1 MSTGNKMVRPTKK
14 IDDDLDV
21 DISDETGSDTYGDI
35 DTHSDDTHEVATQ
48 TTSIKPKSKI
58 LFMAEFTDG
67 YSFRA
72 MIEFL
77 KTSLSKAKFIFSD
90 DGISLIESDSSM
102 SMLIKISIKAD
113 EMTHY
118 EYHSANP
125 VEYFGFELGNIRNT
139 TNNIGKKDSFRIWNC
154 VGDRKLYMQ
163 NMSRKNTSSES
174 CDYISR
180 IDIPLE
186 TFKGLPEFEGKP
198 NCKIISSEF
207 AEMCKSMGAKKC
219 NYVLALGFP
228 HGVIFKAVTGS
239 EISGRSHKFGD
250 VRSKKDDV
258 RMFDPNRI
266 EEMEIG
272 YDESNLLCNVMIKKD
287 TIKALSK
294 IGNFIPG
301 GNNIVQT
308 YMGYPILIRSKIGSY
323 GDIEILLKCCRTAN
337 DVDVDAV

>member
-1 MSTGNKMVRPTKK
+1 MVRPTKK
-14 IDDDLDV
+14 IEEDLDV
-21 DISDETGSDTYGDI
+21 DISDETDNDAQDNQDDI
-35 DTHSDDTHEVATQ
+35 DVRTVTKRDIVNPL
-48 TTSIKPKSKI
+48 KPKSKI

-90 DGISLIESDSSM
+90 DGIRLIESDPSM
-102 SMLIKISIKAD
+102 SMLIKIFIKAD

-118 EYHSANP
+118 EYHSTNS

-180 IDIPLE
+180 IDIPSE
-186 TFKGLPEFEGKP
+186 TFKGLPELDGKP

-219 NYVLALGFP
+219 NYVMALGFP
-228 HGVIFKAVTGS
+228 HGVIFRAVTGS

-250 VRSKKDDV
+250 VRSKKDEI
-258 RMFDPNRI
+258 RMFDPNRV

-272 YDESNLLCNVMIKKD
+272 YDESNSICNVLIKKD

-308 YMGYPILIRSKIGSY
+308 YMGYPIIIRSKIGSY

-337 DVDVDAV
+337 DVDMDAV